1 MTGAIQ
7 FSQLGVDT
15 GPFYLYSD
23 VNNYSAPIESDITRD
38 QLLAGYPTDQIP
50 DDTQIIRVVSFGSCT
65 NTTEI
70 LVEPQ

>member
-1 MTGAIQ
+1 MTWAIQ

-23 VNNYSAPIESDITRD
+23 VNDYTAPIESDITRD

-50 DDTQIIRVVSFGSCT
+50 DNTQIIRVVYFGSCI
-65 NTTEI
+65 NTVEI
-70 LVEPQ
+70 IVEPQ

>member
-23 VNNYSAPIESDITRD
+23 VNDYTAPIKSDISRD
-38 QLLAGYPTDQIP
+38 QLLAGYPIDQVP
-50 DDTQIIRVVSFGSCT
+50 DDTQVIRVVSFGSCI
-65 NTTEI
+65 NTVEI
-70 LVEPQ
+70 LVAPQ

>member
-23 VNNYSAPIESDITRD
+23 INDYTAPIESDITRD

-50 DDTQIIRVVSFGSCT
+50 DNTKIIRVVSFGSCI
-65 NTTEI
+65 NTVEI
-70 LVEPQ
+70 IVEPQ